1 MAPGLS
7 APNGYRSRRR
17 SQMFLHKIHLNPR
30 SKEARRD
37 IADPYELHSTL
48 CRAFSTADN
57 KCPEGE
63 FLWRLEPEADSSGNP
78 RILIQSRSLPDWT
91 RIGLKDW
98 LAEMPADSINI
109 AERLKLDSLKLR
121 QRFRFRLRANPSVTR
136 NGKRL
141 GLLRLPEQKLW
152 LDRKGREQ
160 HGFALPYSV
169 PPGLT
174 EQAERRVVVRISQ
187 ERMLAGRRRN
197 GAEIHVFSVLYDGML
212 TVADTDKF
220 RAVLQRGIGH
230 AKAMGRGLLSVAPVL

>member
-1 MAPGLS
+1 
-7 APNGYRSRRR
+7 
-17 SQMFLHKIHLNPR
+17 MFLHKIQLNPR
-30 SKEARRD
+30 CREARRD

-48 CRAFSTADN
+48 CRAFSTADS

-63 FLWRLEPEADSSGNP
+63 FLWRLEPETDSNGNP
-78 RILIQSRSLPDWT
+78 RVLLQSRSLPDWS

-98 LAEMPADSINI
+98 LAETPADGINI
-109 AERLKLDSLKLR
+109 AERLKLDSLKSG

-141 GLLRLPEQKLW
+141 GLLRLPEQELW
-152 LDRKGREQ
+152 VDRKGREQ

-169 PPGLT
+169 SPALT

-212 TVADTDKF
+212 TVTDVVKF
-220 RAVLQRGIGH
+220 RAALHNGIGH
-230 AKAMGRGLLSVAPVL
+230 AKAMGLGLLSVAPVL